1 MMIKGRPFTAT
12 QLRLLLSVSMFVIAV
27 LAGVGFVFVN
37 SQLKQYAIQVS
48 HVAADASASR
58 DNLQNLQA
66 IEKQLEE
73 DQDIVQKTNSIVA
86 ESQSYQYQDQIIT
99 DINNYAS
106 RAGIGITDINFSSQ
120 TTSSNTTPGTSTPS
134 TQIVPSGVKSS
145 SVAITLKN
153 PINYDNMLRFIRSI
167 EQNLT
172 KMQVS
177 RINLSKDTSTGG
189 VISDVL
195 TLQVYVR

>member
-1 MMIKGRPFTAT
+1 MIKARSITAS
-12 QLRLLLSVSMFVIAV
+12 QLRLVLSLSMFLLALIA
-27 LAGVGFVFVN
+27 AVGFYFVN
-37 SQLKQYAIQVS
+37 SNLKKYAVEVS
-48 HVAADASASR
+48 HVAADANASR
-58 DNLQNLQA
+58 DNLQNLQK

-99 DINNYAS
+99 DISDYAS
-106 RAGIGITDINFSSQ
+106 RAGITITDINFSTQ
-120 TTSSNTTPGTSTPS
+120 SSTSTPGS
-134 TQIVPSGVKSS
+134 TSAPAAPVPSGIKST

-153 PINYDNMLRFIRSI
+153 PIVYNDLLRFLKSI

-177 RINLSKDTSTGG
+177 RVNLSKDTSTNG
-189 VISDVL
+189 VTSDIL
-195 TLQVYVR
+195 TLQVYIR

>member
-12 QLRLLLSVSMFVIAV
+12 QLRLLLSVSMFVIAA
-27 LAGVGFVFVN
+27 LAGIGFVFVN
-37 SQLKQYAIQVS
+37 SQLKGYAIEVS
-48 HVAADASASR
+48 HVAADANASR
-58 DNLQNLQA
+58 DNLQNLQT
-66 IEKQLEE
+66 IEKQLDE

-99 DINNYAS
+99 DINDYAS
-106 RAGIGITDINFSSQ
+106 RAGIGITNINFSSQ
-120 TTSSNTTPGTSTPS
+120 TTANTTPGASTPN
-134 TQIVPSGVKSS
+134 TQAVPSGVKSS

-153 PINYDNMLRFIRSI
+153 PINYDNMLRLIRSI

-177 RINLSKDTSTGG
+177 RINLSKDTSTNGI
-189 VISDVL
+189 ISDVL

>member
-1 MMIKGRPFTAT
+1 MIKGHAFTAI
-12 QLRLLLSVSMFVIAV
+12 QLRLLLSVSMFVIAT
-27 LAGVGFVFVN
+27 LAGIGFVFVN
-37 SQLKQYAIQVS
+37 SQLKQYAVEVS
-48 HVAADASASR
+48 HVAADANASR

-66 IEKQLEE
+66 IEKQLQE

-106 RAGIGITDINFSSQ
+106 RAGIGITDINFSLQS
-120 TTSSNTTPGTSTPS
+120 TSTNTPS
-134 TQIVPSGVKSS
+134 GATPAPQVVPSGVKSS

-153 PINYDNMLRFIRSI
+153 PINYDNLLRFIRSI
-167 EQNLT
+167 EENLT

-177 RINLSKDTSTGG
+177 RINLSRDASTGG
-189 VISDVL
+189 VTSDIL

>member
-27 LAGVGFVFVN
+27 LAGVGFVLVN
-37 SQLKQYAIQVS
+37 SQLKEYAIQVS

-58 DNLQNLQA
+58 DNLQNLQT
-66 IEKQLEE
+66 IEKQLKD

-106 RAGIGITDINFSSQ
+106 RSGIGITDINFSSQ
-120 TTSSNTTPGTSTPS
+120 TASNTTPGATTPS
-134 TQIVPSGVKSS
+134 TQIIPSGVKSS
-145 SVAITLKN
+145 SVVITLKN
-153 PINYDNMLRFIRSI
+153 PVNYDSMLRFIRSI

-177 RINLSKDTSTGG
+177 RINLSRDTSTAG
-189 VISDVL
+189 VTSDVL

>member
-1 MMIKGRPFTAT
+1 MIKGRPFTAT
-12 QLRLLLSVSMFVIAV
+12 QLRLLLSVSMFAIAA

-37 SQLKQYAIQVS
+37 SQLKEYAIQVS
-48 HVAADASASR
+48 HVAADANASR
-58 DNLQNLQA
+58 DNLQNLQT

-73 DQDIVQKTNSIVA
+73 DQGIVQKTNSIVA

-120 TTSSNTTPGTSTPS
+120 TSSTTTPGASTP
-134 TQIVPSGVKSS
+134 TPQPVVPSGVKSS

-153 PINYDNMLRFIRSI
+153 PVNYENLLRLLRSI

-177 RINLSKDTSTGG
+177 RINLSRDASTGG
-189 VISDVL
+189 VTSDVL